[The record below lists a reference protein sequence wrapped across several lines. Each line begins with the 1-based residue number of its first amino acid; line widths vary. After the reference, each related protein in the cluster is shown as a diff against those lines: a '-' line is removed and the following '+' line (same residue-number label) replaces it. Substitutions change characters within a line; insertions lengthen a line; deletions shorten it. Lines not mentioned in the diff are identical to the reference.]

1 MGDIP
6 FYLLA
11 ILFGTTAGILE
22 IKLGDLLVT
31 ALFVLLTT
39 MILAASRPSRPW
51 RWALLVAVFVPI
63 LRVFAYVVFAEKPY
77 LAQIWEPGFAFVIAA
92 VGAYCGMF
100 ARKAVDNLFGQS
112 GKAGGKFP
120 PQAR

>member
-22 IKLGDLLVT
+22 IRLGDLLVT
-31 ALFVLLTT
+31 ALFVLVTT
-39 MILAASRPSRPW
+39 MILGAARPVRLW
-51 RWALLVAVFVPI
+51 RWIVLVAIFIPI
-63 LRVFAYVVFAEKPY
+63 LRVAAYFVLGEKPY

-100 ARKAVDNLFGQS
+100 ARNAVVNLFGQS
-112 GKAGGKFP
+112 GKTHG
-120 PQAR
+120 

>member
-39 MILAASRPSRPW
+39 MILGASRPERLW
-51 RWALLVAVFVPI
+51 RWIVLVAIFIPI
-63 LRVFAYVVFAEKPY
+63 LRVIAYLVFGQKPY
-77 LAQIWEPGFAFVIAA
+77 LAQMWEPGFAFVIAA

-112 GKAGGKFP
+112 GKSDG
-120 PQAR
+120 